1 MNDRALVLRR
11 AQRRRPDRGAARPAT
26 PPRPL
31 ASLSPGVIDTLVQQY
46 REHPG
51 WTAQLHVDNLR
62 AALAGTGLS
71 VPSYP
76 TVRRYLKAQGM
87 FRQAAPKRTSAGA
100 VLARDRLEHREV
112 RSFELDHVS
121 ALWHLDFHHG
131 ARRVLTRAGTW
142 RSPSCWAS
150 WTTARAWSATCS
162 GTWTERAQSLVHG
175 LSQAFMKR
183 GCRVR

>member
-1 MNDRALVLRR
+1 MALYGKIKAKLVGKPFCTMVVLAAGSSKRMGRDKLMMEVGGVPVLVRSLQAMQTCAAVDELIVVTRTSRLEEIAALRDR
-11 AQRRRPDRGAARPAT
+11 
-26 PPRPL
+26 PRPRGRF

-100 VLARDRLEHREV
+100 ASIAAS
-112 RSFELDHVS
+112 RS
-121 ALWHLDFHHG
+121 
-131 ARRVLTRAGTW
+131 
-142 RSPSCWAS
+142 AS
-150 WTTARAWSATCS
+150 TCS
-162 GTWTERAQSLVHG
+162 SR
-175 LSQAFMKR
+175 
-183 GCRVR
+183 